1 MFAISHN
8 AIEMK
13 EVEQFMKQEMIK
25 ETKPAYDRDKLCSS
39 CFSVCGDEEVDN
51 SETLRDIRR
60 LRLEQESGVDWDYRC
75 VKCRQCNDCRDAD
88 RTEAISLREEAEMV
102 KIEES
107 VHLDLDKRRITCTL
121 PLRGEER
128 EYLVTN
134 YSQALK
140 VLEQQCKVYNNQKE
154 TKDLIIMAFNKLF
167 DNGHAALLQDLSED

>member
-8 AIEMK
+8 AVEMK
-13 EVEQFMKQEMIK
+13 EVEQFMKQEMMK

-88 RTEAISLREEAEMV
+88 RTEAISLREEAE
-102 KIEES
+102 
-107 VHLDLDKRRITCTL
+107 H
-121 PLRGEER
+121 
-128 EYLVTN
+128 
-134 YSQALK
+134 
-140 VLEQQCKVYNNQKE
+140 
-154 TKDLIIMAFNKLF
+154 LIIWDSVEIDRVNHRIVQLGPRLKSKF
-167 DNGHAALLQDLSED
+167 